1 MYIYFVIIVLN
12 MKLKY
17 MFSNLCLFSLLG
29 GSIRKPPK
37 VETAKPKK
45 PPSNGNGNGKP
56 KKKETPPPKSDPY
69 FAMETEQLDVYM
81 YMFSLTFKKPV
92 A

>member
-1 MYIYFVIIVLN
+1 MLLFQN

-17 MFSNLCLFSLLG
+17 IFSNLCLFVFLLG

-37 VETAKPKK
+37 VETTKPKK

-69 FAMETEQLDVYM
+69 FAMETEQLDVYT
-81 YMFSLTFKKPV
+81 YIFFDI
-92 A
+92 